1 MKSPD
6 RGPTGGVRDAE
17 ERDAH
22 AHVAVRGAARTVRSQ
37 CFRMPCPLE
46 GGKGNN

>member
-22 AHVAVRGAARTVRSQ
+22 ARRSARRGANGPITMFPHAMPARGRK
-37 CFRMPCPLE
+37 R
-46 GGKGNN
+46 K